1 MPDLVTKVGILAD
14 LHANYRED
22 KGFREFIEYNDLG
35 LPLAYF
41 LNEGLATELSPDAV
55 RYIEE
60 TWELFVASLGV
71 KEEDV
76 TNGMTLDDLLAF
88 ALGDLE

>member
-1 MPDLVTKVGILAD
+1 MADMVTTVGILGQ
-14 LHANYRED
+14 LYSNHRED

-41 LNEGLATELSPDAV
+41 LNEGLVVELSPDAV
-55 RYIEE
+55 RYIQE
-60 TWELFVASLGV
+60 TWEMFVTSLGI

>member
-1 MPDLVTKVGILAD
+1 MPNLETKASILGDLYS
-14 LHANYRED
+14 NYRDD

-41 LNEGLATELSPDAV
+41 FKEALIIEMSFDAV

-60 TWELFVASLGV
+60 TWELFFTSLEV
-71 KEEDV
+71 KEENITD
-76 TNGMTLDDLLAF
+76 GMTLDELLALS
-88 ALGDLE
+88 LGDLE

>member
-1 MPDLVTKVGILAD
+1 MPDLVTKIGILGT
-14 LHANYRED
+14 LYSNHRED
-22 KGFREFIEYNDLG
+22 KGFKEFIEYNDLG

-41 LNEGLATELSPDAV
+41 LNEGLILDLSPDAV

-60 TWELFVASLGV
+60 TWELFIASLDV
-71 KEEDV
+71 NEEEIP
-76 TNGMTLDDLLAF
+76 NGMTLDDLLAF